1 MFSDTYKYVLDA
13 NAIRCLSYD
22 QICSKKRNDRMIVT
36 IEDVKHEVASL
47 KKLDAVIIESLN
59 QDAFRIM
66 GEIINKFQS
75 VRDIVDYYGAKA
87 TADVGLLSYSLS
99 SNDGRLYED
108 KVVIVTDDN
117 GLRNACNEIGVDWI
131 SVDDFNNL

>member
-1 MFSDTYKYVLDA
+1 
-13 NAIRCLSYD
+13 
-22 QICSKKRNDRMIVT
+22 MIVT

-47 KKLDAVIIESLN
+47 KKLDAVIIENLN

-75 VRDIVDYYGAKA
+75 VRDIVNYYDNKG

-108 KVVIVTDDN
+108 EVVIVTDDN

>member
-1 MFSDTYKYVLDA
+1 MFSGTYKYVLDA

-22 QICSKKRNDRMIVT
+22 QICSKKRNDRIIVT

-47 KKLDAVIIESLN
+47 KKLEAVIIENLN

-75 VRDIVDYYGAKA
+75 VRDIVDYYDNKG

-131 SVDDFNNL
+131 SVDDFNNV

>member
-1 MFSDTYKYVLDA
+1 M
-13 NAIRCLSYD
+13 
-22 QICSKKRNDRMIVT
+22 
-36 IEDVKHEVASL
+36 ASL

-66 GEIINKFQS
+66 GEIINTFQS
-75 VRDIVDYYGAKA
+75 VRDIVDYYDNKG

-117 GLRNACNEIGVDWI
+117 ELRNACDKIGVDWI
-131 SVDDFNNL
+131 SVDDFNNLWMSCRFATANL